1 MTIPNTLL
9 QIPQTFSSFS
19 YYALLHPFPFLH
31 IKNKERER
39 EKRLIEIPKKKQKLK
54 KSCPSFH
61 CTLLLPFFLKIE
73 MVKMP
78 QISSAKYTRDTEVM
92 KGREKG
98 EKETLECQVLTQKIS
113 LSPFLTK

>member
-1 MTIPNTLL
+1 
-9 QIPQTFSSFS
+9 
-19 YYALLHPFPFLH
+19 
-31 IKNKERER
+31 
-39 EKRLIEIPKKKQKLK
+39 
-54 KSCPSFH
+54 
-61 CTLLLPFFLKIE
+61 

-113 LSPFLTK
+113 ESFPYQVKYGITVQNIGKKLKIAG